1 MDSKEPYM
9 LGSFSLSLSRRMPR
23 GSDNSCIRK
32 KAYQYSN
39 KIQLMIN
46 SYGLKSIISANI
58 LGIEFLWQNLIN
70 YVAHMHLSLSPRPLT
85 AMHVF
90 HIT

>member
-1 MDSKEPYM
+1 
-9 LGSFSLSLSRRMPR
+9 
-23 GSDNSCIRK
+23 
-32 KAYQYSN
+32 
-39 KIQLMIN
+39 MIN

-70 YVAHMHLSLSPRPLT
+70 YVAHMHLSLSRRPLT